1 MSLAKAHWLW
11 LTWGIAAS
19 LAGVATTINVNYL
32 GKLIP
37 FFSVV
42 RARGGLFY
50 LFYYFFSIKLIK
62 RAESPRRL
70 YSQHKNLFCS

>member
-1 MSLAKAHWLW
+1 MSLAKAHWLA
-11 LTWGIAAS
+11 WGIAAS
-19 LAGVATTINVNYL
+19 LAGVATTIIVNYV
-32 GKLIP
+32 GKLLLF

-70 YSQHKNLFCS
+70 YSQYKNLFCS

>member
-32 GKLIP
+32 GKLILFLSGQSQRWSFLFVLL
-37 FFSVV
+37 FF
-42 RARGGLFY
+42 FY
-50 LFYYFFSIKLIK
+50 
-62 RAESPRRL
+62 
-70 YSQHKNLFCS
+70 